1 VSALTVP
8 ALCAS
13 LLLLLAGAQ
22 KVVDPTMTVGA
33 LRAMGLPAPPWLV
46 RGGAALELGV
56 GSTAIAVGG
65 VVPWALV
72 AASYSA
78 FAVFVVVALR
88 RGTAIGSCGCFGR
101 EDTPPHPI
109 HVGLDLALACVAA
122 AATTIDDALLDEL
135 SQAPLGGAVAGGLA
149 LLALHLTYT
158 SFVAL
163 PRLLALARSV
173 R

>member
-1 VSALTVP
+1 MSALTVP

-33 LRAMGLPAPPWLV
+33 LRAMGLPASPRLV
-46 RGGAALELGV
+46 RLGAALELAV
-56 GSTAIAVGG
+56 GAVAISVGG
-65 VVPWALV
+65 VVPWACV
-72 AASYSA
+72 AASYA
-78 FAVFVVVALR
+78 GFAVFVVAALR

-101 EDTPPHPI
+101 EDTPPHGI
-109 HVGLDLALACVAA
+109 HVGLDLALACIAA
-122 AATTIDDALLDEL
+122 AATTIDRSLLDEL
-135 SQAPLGGAVAGGLA
+135 SDAPLGGAVAVALA

-163 PRLLALARSV
+163 PRLLALARSA